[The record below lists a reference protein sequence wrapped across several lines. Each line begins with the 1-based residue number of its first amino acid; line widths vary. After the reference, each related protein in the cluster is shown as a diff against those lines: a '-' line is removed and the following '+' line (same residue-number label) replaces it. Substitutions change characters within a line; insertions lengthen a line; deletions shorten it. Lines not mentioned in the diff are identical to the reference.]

1 MILIRYIIYRNI
13 NNGDKIMGE
22 RSNIFVRIRAKE
34 NTDDKKYK
42 HEVFFGLYYQWC
54 YGERM
59 ISRLRAAIDF
69 AHSDLCWR
77 PCISMSKE
85 KIEKF
90 KQVLRTNFDMRDII
104 DTTDLVPDAID
115 DLKQGYGTVDADIF
129 DQAENHGFIYL
140 DITIDDP
147 DEKSGENKPTVKYAF
162 VGNEGKNFP
171 VMDVVK
177 FADLDIGDGER
188 KWYKPAPYWDKPENA
203 RWGKRH
209 KKDFLENVV
218 PTCKKNIKAIQSDA
232 SVMTEKERRAFVKAG
247 RTFVKKILISAE
259 NEIKAAEAKRKELLG
274 EIFEKFHSYEKGWK
288 DLLELVNQVYPERK
302 KPM

>member
-1 MILIRYIIYRNI
+1 
-13 NNGDKIMGE
+13 MGE
-22 RSNIFVRIRAKE
+22 RSDIFVRIRAKE
-34 NTDDKKYK
+34 HTTDKRYK

-69 AHSDLCWR
+69 AHSDLHWR

-85 KIEKF
+85 RIEKF

-104 DTTDLVPDAID
+104 DTIDLVPDAID
-115 DLKQGYGTVDADIF
+115 NLKQGYDTVDADIF
-129 DQAENHGFIYL
+129 NQAENHGYIYL

-147 DEKSGENKPTVKYAF
+147 DEKFGENTPTVKYAF
-162 VGNEGKNFP
+162 VRNEDKDCP

-177 FADLDIGDGER
+177 FADWDIGDDER
-188 KWYKPAPYWDKPENA
+188 KWYEPDPCWDKPENS
-203 RWGKRH
+203 RWGKNH

-218 PTCKKNIKAIQSDA
+218 PTCKDNIKAIQSDA
-232 SVMTEKERRAFVKAG
+232 TLMTEKERKAFVKGGRAFVKK
-247 RTFVKKILISAE
+247 TLIIAE
-259 NEIKAAEAKRKELLG
+259 SEIKATEDKRKELLS
-274 EIFEKFHSYEKGWK
+274 EIFEKFHSYEKGYK